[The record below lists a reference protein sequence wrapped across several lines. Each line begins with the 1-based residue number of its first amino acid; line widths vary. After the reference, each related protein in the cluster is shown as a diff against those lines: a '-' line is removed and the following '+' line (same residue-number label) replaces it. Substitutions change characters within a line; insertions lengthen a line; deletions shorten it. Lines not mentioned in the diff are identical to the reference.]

1 MFVKAVGVALAGIT
15 MIAGA
20 SAQELPSRQLKVVGL
35 NSATPVSIYDEV
47 PMWNETIPAASGGQ
61 ITAQYTPLDLMGI
74 DDKTMLRLLKLGVM
88 DLGSMDISKMAG
100 DDPVFE
106 GCDLAGL
113 ALTPDAARS
122 ACDAWREVMDTKMQ
136 EDWGAKL
143 LAIGAN
149 TPQIF
154 WCRDEIS
161 GLEDLRGKKIRVF
174 NNTMRDFLSGLDAT
188 VISMAFAEVVPA
200 LNNGVVDCAVTG
212 SMSGNTAGWNEV
224 VTSLYPMSLGW
235 SINVLAINKKTWD
248 SFDDATKA
256 FFEEEMAKYED
267 SMWETIK
274 RLVAEA
280 DACNTGEGA
289 CELGKKASSTL
300 VPVADKDSAAHKEL
314 VETAVLKGWADR
326 CGAECTTEWNE
337 TVGKALDLTAP
348 VPQ

>member
-1 MFVKAVGVALAGIT
+1 MFVKAVTVAIVSLGLAGGVA
-15 MIAGA
+15 
-20 SAQELPSRQLKVVGL
+20 AQELQTRQLKVVGL
-35 NSATPVSIYDEV
+35 NGATPVSIYDEV
-47 PMWNETIPAASGGQ
+47 PFWNETLPAASGGK
-61 ITAQYTPLDLMGI
+61 ITAQYTPLDQMGI

-113 ALTPDAARS
+113 ALTPDDARA
-122 ACDAWREVMDTKMQ
+122 ACDAWRPVLDQAMQ
-136 EDWGAKL
+136 KDWGAKV
-143 LAIGAN
+143 LAIGGN

-154 WCRDEIS
+154 WCREEIE
-161 GLEDLRGKKIRVF
+161 GLADLRGKKIRVF

-224 VTSLYPMSLGW
+224 ITSLYPMSLGW
-235 SINVLAINKKTWD
+235 SINVLAINLKTWE
-248 SFDDATKA
+248 SFDEPTKA
-256 FFEEEMAKYED
+256 FIEAEMAKYED
-267 SMWETIK
+267 KMWDTIK

-289 CELGKKASSTL
+289 CELGKKASSIL
-300 VPVADKDSAAHKEL
+300 VPIAESDSAAHKEL
-314 VETAVLKGWADR
+314 VETAVLKGWAER
-326 CGAECTTEWNE
+326 CGAECTKEWNE
-337 TVGKALDLTAP
+337 TVGKSLGLEAP
-348 VPQ
+348 VP

>member
-1 MFVKAVGVALAGIT
+1 MFLRAAAAGVAALLTVG
-15 MIAGA
+15 
-20 SAQELPSRQLKVVGL
+20 SATAQDVQTLQLKVIGL

-47 PMWNETIPAASGGQ
+47 PFWGETIPEASGGK
-61 ITAQYTPLDLMGI
+61 ITAQYTPLDLMGL

-113 ALTPDAARS
+113 SLTAEKARA
-122 ACDAWREVMDTKMQ
+122 ACDAWREMMDTKMQ
-136 EDWGAKL
+136 EDWGVKL

-154 WCRDEIS
+154 WCRDEIT
-161 GLEDLRGKKIRVF
+161 GLDDLSGKKIRVF
-174 NNTMRDFLSGLDAT
+174 NNTMRDFLEGLDAT

-224 VTSLYPMSLGW
+224 VTTLYPMSLGW
-235 SINVLAINKKTWD
+235 SINTLAINLKTWE
-248 SFDDATKA
+248 SFDEPTKE
-256 FFEEEMAKYED
+256 FFLEQAAAYED
-267 SMWETIK
+267 KMWETIAT
-274 RLVAEA
+274 LVAEA
-280 DACNTGEGA
+280 DACNTGEGE

-300 VPVADKDSAAHKEL
+300 APVAEADAAKHKEI
-314 VETAVLKGWADR
+314 VESAVLANWAER
-326 CGAECTTEWNE
+326 CGAECAEAWNE
-337 TVGKALDLTAP
+337 TVGAEFGLTAP
-348 VPQ
+348 IPN

>member
-1 MFVKAVGVALAGIT
+1 MFTRAIAATVIGVGLIT
-15 MIAGA
+15 GA
-20 SAQELPSRQLKVVGL
+20 AAQDDLDTLQLKVVGL

-47 PMWNETIPAASGGQ
+47 PFWSETIPEASGGK
-61 ITAQYTPLDLMGI
+61 ITGQYTPLDLMGI

-113 ALTPDAARS
+113 ALTPEQARAACS
-122 ACDAWREVMDTKMQ
+122 AWRDVMDKKMQ
-136 EDWGAKL
+136 EDWNAKL
-143 LAIGAN
+143 LAIGGN

-154 WCRDEIS
+154 WCREEIE
-161 GLEDLRGKKIRVF
+161 GLSDLGGKKIRVF

-235 SINVLAINKKTWD
+235 SINVLAINLNTWN
-248 SFDDATKA
+248 SFSDETKA
-256 FFEEEMAKYED
+256 FFEAEMAKYED
-267 SMWETIK
+267 SMWETIGK
-274 RLVAEA
+274 LVAEA
-280 DACNTGEGA
+280 DSCNSGVGT
-289 CELGKKASSTL
+289 CELGKVASSKI
-300 VPVADKDSAAHKEL
+300 VPVAESDAAAHKEI

-326 CGAECTTEWNE
+326 CGTECAKEWNA
-337 TVGKALDLTAP
+337 TVGQELGLEAP
-348 VPQ
+348 VP